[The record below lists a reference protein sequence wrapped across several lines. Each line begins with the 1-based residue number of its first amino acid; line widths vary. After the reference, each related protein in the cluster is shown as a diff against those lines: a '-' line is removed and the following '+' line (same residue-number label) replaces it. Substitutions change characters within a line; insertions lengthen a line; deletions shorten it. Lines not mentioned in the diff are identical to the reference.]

1 MYDFDGGIY
10 SETIRELKR
19 THDTWRRYAAYLEE
33 VRSVLP
39 FQAVYGEIQ
48 HYLNLLPPPKIA

>member
-1 MYDFDGGIY
+1 MYDLDRWIY
-10 SETIRELKR
+10 SENIPELKR

-39 FQAVYGEIQ
+39 FKAVYGEIH
-48 HYLNLLPPPKIA
+48 HY

>member
-1 MYDFDGGIY
+1 MYDFDGGNLFWNY
-10 SETIRELKR
+10 SRIEA
-19 THDTWRRYAAYLEE
+19 DSWYVEE

>member
-1 MYDFDGGIY
+1 MYDLDRWIY
-10 SETIRELKR
+10 SENIRELKR

-48 HYLNLLPPPKIA
+48 HY